1 MEFDELFVPTGINE
15 DYATGVLTRL
25 FGSIVPQLHAGFD
38 EGTVSI
44 VGGNWLETIFVVFNT
59 FLLLGMLVVLSY
71 TIYAM
76 IFDTAADGKTFG
88 QNADTKYTILR
99 LVLGVIGFVPVV
111 GGYSLAQVALL
122 WLVVQGSAL
131 ADTTWRR
138 IADEMLAGTPLV
150 SGTISTVPP
159 NQAAR
164 IRQFGEVFDTLVT
177 GHLCGINANDI
188 SLMLSGAAPSSAA
201 ERSAMVSTQGV
212 SGGPIREVRGG
223 VSIETS
229 EEWSVFS
236 GDIATG
242 MMRTSISFG
251 EAAGGASYGG
261 RDVYCGSVL
270 VTDSYS
276 GVVNGSGDIETGLM
290 QARAQAQ
297 FEHFATTVLPR
308 LSDRAHTV
316 AMMIYNGERDQ
327 TNLLT
332 PARAAVYEAVAS
344 YASVSGAGVDGLD
357 DAATIATVH
366 EELSD
371 QVTLQGWMLAPVW
384 QRGVAQTVG
393 NLEMPGD
400 TMQLAA
406 VRENRITDFLSGR
419 GYATDRGTTFD
430 LLTSAN
436 IRQDTWDEISGAVRA
451 LPPPDAAIP
460 QTLALGATPDVS
472 DSVAQ
477 GLYTTILDFFSP
489 VATATA
495 EGDAFVDPMLQIQ
508 RQGQVL
514 TVGGGTALAVGTTIS
529 VGNNSLIGRAS
540 DLLFGTGD
548 VLDGVAS
555 GLVSVGTT
563 VILAGMV
570 MMIVLPLIPMI
581 YYFSAVLSW
590 VIQVIELMF
599 AIPIA
604 ILRMFLPSRD
614 ASLVGDLQPML
625 LSVFSV
631 FMRPFFMVV
640 GLILTMM
647 LLSVALTYLHELFTS
662 LVFFIF
668 PGGVGSP
675 DLADA
680 TAVGAAANAAYGVF
694 GLIKML
700 FFLALYL
707 LMAFLTVLY
716 GSQLISE
723 FGDYAMQLIGAGVNR
738 YTQTSNI
745 ADRTALAGGL
755 SYAGMRNF
763 GAQAGSLT
771 RDRLKAGH
779 RSADGRALPPASTGA
794 RLPPPKN

>member
-44 VGGNWLETIFVVFNT
+44 VGGNWLETIFIVFNT

-76 IFDTAADGKTFG
+76 IFDTAADGQTFG
-88 QNADTKYTILR
+88 KSADTKYTVLR
-99 LVLGVIGFVPVV
+99 TVIGVVGFVPVA

-188 SLMLSGAAPSSAA
+188 SLMLSGAAPANPA
-201 ERSAMVSTQGV
+201 ERSAMVSTQGAT
-212 SGGPIREVRGG
+212 GGPIREVRGG

-297 FEHFATTVLPR
+297 FEHFATNVLPR

-316 AMMIYNGERDQ
+316 AMSIYNGERDQ

-332 PARAAVYEAVAS
+332 PSRAAVYEAVAS
-344 YASVSGAGVDGLD
+344 YATVSGSGVSGLD
-357 DAATIATVH
+357 DAATIAAVH
-366 EELSD
+366 EELSG

-419 GYATDRGTTFD
+419 GYSTDRGTTFD

-436 IRQDTWDEISGAVRA
+436 IRQDTWDEIAGAVRA

-460 QTLALGATPDVS
+460 QTIGLGATPDVS

-514 TVGGGTALAVGTTIS
+514 TIGGAGALAVGTTINVANDS
-529 VGNNSLIGRAS
+529 MIGRAA
-540 DLLFGTGD
+540 DFIFGTGD
-548 VLDGVAS
+548 VVDGIAGS
-555 GLVSVGTT
+555 LVSIGTT
-563 VILAGMV
+563 VVLTGTA
-570 MMIVLPLIPMI
+570 MMILLPLIPLF
-581 YYFSAVLSW
+581 YYYTAVLNW
-590 VIQVIELMF
+590 LFQIVELMF
-599 AIPIA
+599 AIPMA
-604 ILRMFLPSRD
+604 TLRMFLPSRD
-614 ASLVGDLQPML
+614 GTLVGDMQPVL
-625 LSVFSV
+625 LAVLSVLL
-631 FMRPFFMVV
+631 RPFFMVV

-647 LLSVALTYLHELFTS
+647 LLAVALTYLHELFAS
-662 LVFFIF
+662 LVFFIY
-668 PGGVGSP
+668 PGGAGSP

-680 TAVGAAANAAYGVF
+680 TAVGAAANAAYGLM
-694 GLIKML
+694 GLVKVL
-700 FFLALYL
+700 FFLAVYVL
-707 LMAFLTVLY
+707 LAFLTVLY

-723 FGDYAMQLIGAGVNR
+723 FGDFAMQLIGAAVNR
-738 YTQTSNI
+738 YAQTSNI

-755 SYAGMRNF
+755 SYAGMRNV
-763 GAQAGSLT
+763 GAHAGAFRKEQLLAKRES
-771 RDRLKAGH
+771 G
-779 RSADGRALPPASTGA
+779 RSLPPAF
-794 RLPPPKN
+794 PKTNKGE